1 MNTNRGRINGFLG
14 YFAGRGI
21 LRDNRCGER
30 FTKKNS
36 FAYVNESLLSK
47 FLPSSEYFD

>member
-1 MNTNRGRINGFLG
+1 MNTDCGRMNGFLG

-21 LRDNRCGER
+21 LRDNRFGER

-36 FAYVNESLLSK
+36 IAYHAESLLSK